1 MDFNRFPL
9 ASRRTAW
16 LRPQPNQEPIT
27 GAYQEMSRMFE
38 DMLTAITRAPWTSAP
53 LQGLPMAKMEASETD
68 KEVSIVTELPG
79 VSPEDVEVSLDDDVL
94 TIRAESRSES
104 NTEEAGKRDYH
115 LMERDYGR
123 VLRAFR
129 LPFSPDPKQ
138 VDAILQNGLL
148 IIRVAKTQMVQD
160 KVCNIPV
167 RTAAASAPNAE
178 LPTDGGVAAEG
189 TPPAGQMKTA
199 STTEHETPP
208 H

>member
-1 MDFNRFPL
+1 MDFNTLPL
-9 ASRRTAW
+9 APRRTAW
-16 LRPQPNQEPIT
+16 LRPQSNQEPIT

-38 DMLTAITRAPWTSAP
+38 DALTALARAPWASAP
-53 LQGLPMAKMEASETD
+53 PLQRLTMARMEASETD

-79 VSPEDVEVSLDDDVL
+79 VSPQDVEVSLDDDVL

-104 NTEEAGKRDYH
+104 TAEGPGKRDYH

-123 VLRAFR
+123 VLRSFR

-138 VDAILQNGLL
+138 VEAILENGLL
-148 IIRVAKTQMVQD
+148 TIRVAKPQAVQD

-167 RTAAASAPNAE
+167 RTAAPNPD
-178 LPTDGGVAAEG
+178 LPTDGGVAAKG
-189 TPPAGQMKTA
+189 TPPAGQTKTA
-199 STTEHETPP
+199 STPERETPP